1 MKFNRLVLALFVFS
15 LAATPALAAS
25 LTMLQFGSFETRD
38 EAEKK
43 LADINSKY
51 KDTLG
56 ALPTSIREVKL
67 PPDNLT
73 VYRTVAGPVAD
84 RSTAQ
89 SICSKL
95 AATGDDCYIMQTA
108 MVAGEAPAAV
118 ATAAPALPP
127 VMPNMAAAPS
137 GSVLAPATAAA
148 PSVAPDLTSRFVSP
162 QEPVAARDPMN
173 QAALNSM
180 ATPLAAGTT
189 TLAASSSLPA
199 ELPSVHP
206 SDTFTNTDPSPG
218 MQAALDAASTNQ
230 SVLSQDVVAN
240 TTAAQATQ
248 HQSFWDRINPWSSTP
263 APTPAPVMVPV
274 TAPVEVV
281 SSEPLPPPVVTPQA
295 APEQIRQVTPI
306 ALVPVDSG
314 TAKVVVPSA
323 NAAPLAPMPTVTPP
337 APAATNDV
345 FQNTH
350 VITEAPPMQLP
361 PPPAPLMA
369 QNAPMGA
376 PDRLPPPESTSGPI
390 NVTPLPPTRAV
401 GGGPNVEVEE
411 ARRVPVSPVI
421 HPTQPPPFVQA
432 PVVMQP
438 SATEGVKTIWAEIGP
453 FNSNDDALAY
463 WANYRQDHPDF
474 PVVRV
479 RVTSSYQAM
488 LHGVNYYALRVGP
501 IAQRAFVKALC
512 NSLAKRDNG
521 PELQCSA
528 VSDLGSSTPLQPMQG
543 LLPASRYSARH

>member
-1 MKFNRLVLALFVFS
+1 
-15 LAATPALAAS
+15 
-25 LTMLQFGSFETRD
+25 
-38 EAEKK
+38 
-43 LADINSKY
+43 
-51 KDTLG
+51 
-56 ALPTSIREVKL
+56 
-67 PPDNLT
+67 
-73 VYRTVAGPVAD
+73 
-84 RSTAQ
+84 
-89 SICSKL
+89 
-95 AATGDDCYIMQTA
+95 
-108 MVAGEAPAAV
+108 
-118 ATAAPALPP
+118 
-127 VMPNMAAAPS
+127 
-137 GSVLAPATAAA
+137 
-148 PSVAPDLTSRFVSP
+148 
-162 QEPVAARDPMN
+162 
-173 QAALNSM
+173 
-180 ATPLAAGTT
+180 
-189 TLAASSSLPA
+189 
-199 ELPSVHP
+199 
-206 SDTFTNTDPSPG
+206 
-218 MQAALDAASTNQ
+218 
-230 SVLSQDVVAN
+230 
-240 TTAAQATQ
+240 
-248 HQSFWDRINPWSSTP
+248 
-263 APTPAPVMVPV
+263 MVPV

-295 APEQIRQVTPI
+295 APEAIKQVTPT

-314 TAKVVVPSA
+314 TAKVVMPSA
-323 NAAPLAPMPTVTPP
+323 NAAPAVVLEPLPTVTTPTVQVTTP
-337 APAATNDV
+337 APVTTDT

-361 PPPAPLMA
+361 PPPAPLTA
-369 QNAPMGA
+369 QNASMGA
-376 PDRLPPPESTSGPI
+376 PGRLPPPESTSGPI

-411 ARRVPVSPVI
+411 ARRVPVSPVM

-438 SATEGVKTIWAEIGP
+438 SATEGVKTLWAEIGP
-453 FNSNDDALAY
+453 FASNDDALAY

-528 VSDLGSSTPLQPMQG
+528 VSDLGSSTPLQPTQG